1 MQAII
6 DKLRGGDRRSIGRA
20 TEVVREIEDNPAL
33 FKAVFTGLFD
43 DEPVV
48 RMRSAD
54 VIEKVT
60 QGGPELLKGYT
71 SKVISILATAEQQEI
86 CWHMAQIA
94 PRLQC
99 NTAQEDEIV
108 ELLKKQL
115 SHKSKI
121 VQASALEAL
130 ATIAGRSPERIG
142 EIFALVT
149 VHQETGS
156 PAVQARARKVLKRLE
171 RVKQNSSL

>member
-108 ELLKKQL
+108 ELLKNSCRTRARLCRLPPWKRWQRSLVAVL
-115 SHKSKI
+115 S
-121 VQASALEAL
+121 ASVKYSRSLQCTKKPEARRYKHALE
-130 ATIAGRSPERIG
+130 
-142 EIFALVT
+142 
-149 VHQETGS
+149 
-156 PAVQARARKVLKRLE
+156 KY
-171 RVKQNSSL
+171 